1 MAFIPPA
8 GQFRPDTAPSALH
21 TLRADAR
28 NVHWGYFDA
37 ALAPAI
43 TVKSGDLIYA
53 EAVTHHAGDAPDLM
67 MDDALHALWKAI
79 PEHDRNPGV
88 HIMTGPIFIEGAQP
102 GDMLEVRYLN
112 MTPRCRYGSNLAA
125 NWGYLY
131 KEMGEKERVTIYEL
145 NPTANH
151 ASAVYAYDFKGKY
164 EIPGTVTHCA
174 VCDREEALPGVRIPA
189 RPHLGTAGVAPAVN
203 GRVSTIPPGRHGGN
217 IDNWRIGAGATMYY
231 PVQVAG
237 GLFSIGDPHI
247 SQGDGE
253 VSGTAI
259 ESSLNVTMQIILRK
273 DFSFPT
279 PLLETPDYWIVHG
292 FNENLDQALRAA
304 SLDTL
309 VLLEEHL
316 GLSRNDAYSLMS
328 VAGDVG
334 ITQVVDATL
343 GAHVKIARGIFPSL
357 KSLSDKRPIVSG

>member
-1 MAFIPPA
+1 MALIPSPND
-8 GQFRPDTAPSALH
+8 FRADVPPKQLH
-21 TLRADAR
+21 TLRARAD

-37 ALAPAI
+37 SLRPALTI
-43 TVKSGDLIYA
+43 DSGDIVYA

-67 MDDALHALWKAI
+67 MDDALHALWRAI
-79 PEHDRNPGV
+79 PESDRNPGV
-88 HIMTGPIFIEGAQP
+88 HIMTGPIHVKGAQP
-102 GDMLEVRYLN
+102 GDMLEVRYLS

-145 NPTANH
+145 DAAAQY
-151 ASAVYAYDFKGKY
+151 ASALYAYDFAGKY
-164 EIPGTVTHCA
+164 LTPGTITDCA
-174 VCDREEALPGVRIPA
+174 VCDRQSALPGIRVPA

-231 PVQVAG
+231 PVQVEG
-237 GLFSIGDPHI
+237 GLFSVGDPHI

-259 ESSLNVTMQIILRK
+259 ESSLNVAMQIILRK
-273 DFSFPT
+273 DFHFPA
-279 PLLETPDYWIVHG
+279 PLLETPDCWIVHG
-292 FNENLDQALRAA
+292 FGDQLDHALRGAT
-304 SLDTL
+304 LDTMT
-309 VLLEEHL
+309 LLEEHL
-316 GLSRNDAYSLMS
+316 GLSRNDAYSLIS

-334 ITQVVDATL
+334 ITQVVDSTL
-343 GAHVKIARGIFPSL
+343 GAHVRIPRGIFPP
-357 KSLSDKRPIVSG
+357 RQG

>member
-1 MAFIPPA
+1 MALIPSPA
-8 GQFRPDTAPSALH
+8 HVRADTPPKQLH
-21 TLRADAR
+21 TLRATPE

-37 ALAPAI
+37 SLRPSL
-43 TVKSGDLIYA
+43 TVASGDIVHA
-53 EAVTHHAGDAPDLM
+53 ETVTHHAGDAPDLM
-67 MDDALHALWKAI
+67 MDEALHTLWRAI
-79 PEHDRNPGV
+79 PEEDRNPGV
-88 HIMTGPIFIEGAQP
+88 HIMTGPIRVAGAQP
-102 GDMLEVRYLN
+102 GDMLEVRYLS

-145 NPTANH
+145 DAAAQY
-151 ASAVYAYDFKGKY
+151 ASARYAYDFKGKY
-164 EIPGTVTHCA
+164 LTPGTITDCP
-174 VCDREEALPGVRIPA
+174 VCDRQTALSGVRIPA
-189 RPHLGTAGVAPAVN
+189 RPHLGTAGVAPALN

-231 PVQVAG
+231 PVQVEGA
-237 GLFSIGDPHI
+237 LFSVGDPHV

-273 DFSFPT
+273 DFHFPA

-292 FNENLDQALRAA
+292 FGDQLDHALRSAT
-304 SLDTL
+304 LDTMT
-309 VLLEEHL
+309 LLEEHL
-316 GLSRNDAYSLMS
+316 GLSRNDAYSLIS

-334 ITQVVDATL
+334 ITQVVDTTL
-343 GAHVKIARGIFPSL
+343 GAHVRIPRGIFPPRH
-357 KSLSDKRPIVSG
+357 D

>member
-1 MAFIPPA
+1 MALIRT
-8 GQFRPDTAPSALH
+8 GTTSRPDVQPSAFH
-21 TLRADAR
+21 TLRATPD

-37 ALAPAI
+37 SIAPALTI
-43 TVKSGDLIYA
+43 KSGDLIYA
-53 EAVTHHAGDAPDLM
+53 EALTHHAGDAPHLM

-88 HIMTGPIFIEGAQP
+88 HIMTGPIHVAGAQP

-112 MTPRCRYGSNLAA
+112 MRPRCRYGSNLAA

-145 NPTANH
+145 DAAANH
-151 ASAVYAYDFKGKY
+151 ASALYAYDFKGKY
-164 EIPGTVTHCA
+164 LTPGTITDCP
-174 VCDREEALPGVRIPA
+174 VCDRESALAGVRIPA

-231 PVQVAG
+231 PVQVPGA
-237 GLFSIGDPHI
+237 LFSIGDPHV

-253 VSGTAI
+253 MSGTAI
-259 ESSLNVTMQIILRK
+259 ESSLNVTLQIILRK
-273 DFSFPT
+273 DFSFPA
-279 PLLETPDYWIVHG
+279 PLLETTESWIVHG
-292 FNENLDQALRAA
+292 FDPQLDQALRNAA
-304 SLDTL
+304 LDTML
-309 VLLEEHL
+309 LLEEHV

-343 GAHVKIARGIFPSL
+343 GAHVRIPRGIFPAL
-357 KSLSDKRPIVSG
+357 GQ

>member
-1 MAFIPPA
+1 MALIRT
-8 GQFRPDTAPSALH
+8 GTTSRPDVQPSALH
-21 TLRADAR
+21 TLRATPD

-37 ALAPAI
+37 SIAPAL
-43 TVKSGDLIYA
+43 TVRSGDLIYA
-53 EAVTHHAGDAPDLM
+53 EAITHHAGDAPHLM

-79 PEHDRNPGV
+79 PENDRNPGV
-88 HIMTGPIFIEGAQP
+88 HIMTGPIHVADAQP

-145 NPTANH
+145 DETANH
-151 ASAVYAYDFKGKY
+151 ASALYAYDFKGKY
-164 EIPGTVTHCA
+164 LTPGTITDCPI
-174 VCDREEALPGVRIPA
+174 CDRESALAGVRIPA

-231 PVQVAG
+231 PVQVPGA
-237 GLFSIGDPHI
+237 LFSIGDPHV

-259 ESSLNVTMQIILRK
+259 ESSLNVTLQIVLRK
-273 DFSFPT
+273 DFSFPA
-279 PLLETPDYWIVHG
+279 PLLETADSWIVHG
-292 FNENLDQALRAA
+292 FDPQLDQALRNA
-304 SLDTL
+304 SLDTML
-309 VLLEEHL
+309 LLEEHV

-343 GAHVKIARGIFPSL
+343 GAHVRIPRGIFPAL
-357 KSLSDKRPIVSG
+357 GHK

>member
-1 MAFIPPA
+1 MALICT
-8 GQFRPDTAPSALH
+8 GTTSRPDVQPSALH
-21 TLRADAR
+21 TLRATPD

-37 ALAPAI
+37 SIAPAL
-43 TVKSGDLIYA
+43 TVRSGDLIYA
-53 EAVTHHAGDAPDLM
+53 ETITHHAGDAPDLM
-67 MDDALHALWKAI
+67 MDDALHALWNAI
-79 PEHDRNPGV
+79 PEHDRSPGV
-88 HIMTGPIFIEGAQP
+88 HIMTGPIHVAGAQP

-145 NPTANH
+145 DDAANH
-151 ASAVYAYDFKGKY
+151 ASALYAYDFKGKY
-164 EIPGTVTHCA
+164 LTPGTITDCL
-174 VCDREEALPGVRIPA
+174 VCDRESALAGVRIPA

-231 PVQVAG
+231 PVQVPGA
-237 GLFSIGDPHI
+237 LFSIGDPHV

-259 ESSLNVTMQIILRK
+259 ESSLNVTLQIVLRK
-273 DFSFPT
+273 DFSFPA
-279 PLLETPDYWIVHG
+279 PLLETADSWIVHG
-292 FNENLDQALRAA
+292 FDPQLDRALRNA
-304 SLDTL
+304 SLDTML
-309 VLLEEHL
+309 LLEEHV

-343 GAHVKIARGIFPSL
+343 GAHVRIPRGIFPAL
-357 KSLSDKRPIVSG
+357 GHK